1 MSWKQEKLKKA
12 LQDKIEARVEEM
24 LKGISDDRQLSLTEI
39 EELVLEARQEI
50 GQVMTQAV
58 AEVESQPLEPDV
70 NCPACGRKMQH
81 KGKKPKQLTTQS
93 GEIVIERD
101 YCYCPDCRAGLFPPG

>member
-12 LQDKIEARVEEM
+12 LQDKIETRVDEM
-24 LKGISDDRQLSLTEI
+24 LKSISDDRQLSLTEI
-39 EELVLEARQEI
+39 EELVLETRQEI

-58 AEVESQPLEPDV
+58 ATVESQSLEPDV
-70 NCPACGRKMQH
+70 NCPTCGRKMQH

-101 YCYCPDCRAGLFPPG
+101 YCYCPDCRAGFFPPG